1 MTWGQVLAGII
12 SALLVLIGTYV
23 SAKFSRKT
31 GEEANENA
39 AAQARTA
46 DWDAFTQRLEAWT
59 ERQLKEQDERT
70 EQQLAERDR
79 RIDALADEVAEV
91 RSELS
96 TLMRKYRS
104 AVAYIHRLVRQLQKH
119 VDPDD
124 IETPPEEIVPDL

>member
-1 MTWGQVLAGII
+1 MTWGQLAVNALAAI
-12 SALLVLIGTYV
+12 LLVVGTWIT
-23 SAKFSRKT
+23 ARFSRKT
-31 GEEANENA
+31 GEEANETA

-59 ERQLKEQDERT
+59 ER
-70 EQQLAERDR
+70 QLAERDR

-124 IETPPEEIVPDL
+124 IETPPEEIAPDL

>member
-1 MTWGQVLAGII
+1 MTWGQLAVNALAAI
-12 SALLVLIGTYV
+12 LLVVGTWIT
-23 SAKFSRKT
+23 ARFSRKT
-31 GEEANENA
+31 GEEANETA

-59 ERQLKEQDERT
+59 ER
-70 EQQLAERDR
+70 QLAERDR